1 MIINRIAWPAKGG
14 SLVLSSPIIGTC
26 FPKLESHSIF
36 PDSKRVIYLLIF
48 KNPLKVTSEK

>member
-26 FPKLESHSIF
+26 FPKLESRSIF
-36 PDSKRVIYLLIF
+36 PDIKRVIYLLIF